1 MVSGVKR
8 ILFNNRDG
16 HTVLSASE
24 LRGLKLAH
32 ITNLRELDE
41 AEQTNINQGLIWL
54 ETKKNEDYL
63 NESFLLK
70 LHKKLFGE
78 VWKWAGTYRKS
89 EKNIGIDAWRVPT
102 EMHKLF
108 ADTQYWIKNQSY
120 KNWSELLTHFHHRLV
135 SIHPFPNGNGR
146 FSRIYTNHLCFKNQK
161 IPPTWLY
168 WLPPEKR
175 RSLYINALRQAD
187 EKKFDSL
194 IEFFSKQTG
203 CPG

>member
-1 MVSGVKR
+1 MAETASHLTDKVFPRKPMRQWVLTFPFQLR
-8 ILFNNRDG
+8 FLFARDPKVMG
-16 HTVLSASE
+16 EVL
-24 LRGLKLAH
+24 GLVNTTLCSFLIKKA
-32 ITNLRELDE
+32 
-41 AEQTNINQGLIWL
+41 GL
-54 ETKKNEDYL
+54 TKKSGARTGSLTFIQRFGGSL
-63 NESFLLK
+63 NLNIHFHTLFLD
-70 LHKKLFGE
+70 G
-78 VWKWAGTYRKS
+78 VY
-89 EKNIGIDAWRVPT
+89 IRVHT

-161 IPPTWLY
+161 PPPTWLY

-194 IEFFSKQTG
+194 IEFFSNQNG
-203 CPG
+203 IS